1 MDGVMVSDA
10 APEYVTARRVLLDA
24 LSALQDHLD
33 SLILVGAQAVV
44 EVQLLLAD
52 QDAIGRRRSRLC

>member
-1 MDGVMVSDA
+1 VRLSDA